1 MSSYPSDVERN
12 KILKYITRMYHR
24 DLDDELKRKHAEI
37 KDEFRKEQSKMQE
50 EFLTVNYLYHLHI
63 CFGKRSD
70 HLSPRWLYSA
80 YE

>member
-12 KILKYITRMYHR
+12 KILEDITKMYHR

-50 EFLTVNYLYHLHI
+50 EFPTVNYLYHLHI
-63 CFGKRSD
+63 CFG
-70 HLSPRWLYSA
+70 
-80 YE
+80 